1 MHERGCKCKF
11 HMIIADVNIELLT
24 LLACSFVILKG
35 KIYDP
40 ADIAIVNRFNGVD
53 RNDITDEVID
63 GLSNIYGVSLAYG
76 FLDEFV
82 GELS

>member
-1 MHERGCKCKF
+1 MSIFNYSLC
-11 HMIIADVNIELLT
+11 
-24 LLACSFVILKG
+24 LLACLFVRSFVRSFVILEG

-63 GLSNIYGVSLAYG
+63 GLSKLYGGSLAYG
-76 FLDEFV
+76 LLGEFV

>member
-1 MHERGCKCKF
+1 M
-11 HMIIADVNIELLT
+11 
-24 LLACSFVILKG
+24 FVILEG

-40 ADIAIVNRFNGVD
+40 ADIEIVNRFNGVD
-53 RNDITDEVID
+53 RNDITDDVID
-63 GLSNIYGVSLAYG
+63 EVMKLFGGGSLAYG